1 MYSLMG
7 RFAYY
12 IPSREK
18 NRLLDNLRYIYGEKW
33 DEKKIIEKAKEVY
46 IHILKNIFDVIY
58 LTSCSDKKFFKCV
71 KHNDLSN
78 VHEEYNK
85 GKGIVGITQHLGCFE
100 INNHL
105 FARIGMDCFS
115 IGQELYDK
123 RIDDLIVKIRQ
134 RNNIKYLHRKNS
146 GRQILSLLK
155 KGNIFGV
162 LVDYNTD
169 LEGVFVHYMGKL
181 ALTPSAPMR
190 IAMKYKIPVFA
201 AYSARKEKDIHH
213 LYVEGPFKLEDTG
226 DFERDLVVNMENV
239 NNVLS
244 KGVEENPMEW
254 SWMLKRWN
262 IKPGDPGYENVPSI
276 EDYT

>member
-1 MYSLMG
+1 MGKLISRKQKNDIIYMIVSVVFFISMHIPRSIGLFMYSLMG

-123 RIDDLIVKIRQ
+123 RIDDLIVKSVKEI
-134 RNNIKYLHRKNS
+134 
-146 GRQILSLLK
+146 IL
-155 KGNIFGV
+155 
-162 LVDYNTD
+162 NTFIVKTP
-169 LEGVFVHYMGKL
+169 EGKF
-181 ALTPSAPMR
+181 
-190 IAMKYKIPVFA
+190 
-201 AYSARKEKDIHH
+201 
-213 LYVEGPFKLEDTG
+213 
-226 DFERDLVVNMENV
+226 
-239 NNVLS
+239 
-244 KGVEENPMEW
+244 
-254 SWMLKRWN
+254 
-262 IKPGDPGYENVPSI
+262 
-276 EDYT
+276 